1 MKQNIFFTLLFLCC
15 CAINVNAQNFDD
27 MFVTYT
33 PVYTPPRPIYTAP
46 MPNIVDNSVT
56 IIDNSYHAS
65 ASQFRCVDSQTQ
77 RGQILLIDLTDN
89 SDMVVDAEVL
99 FKTYSNKSASIS
111 ISKIKI
117 DNHWHSIGVSAYKLA
132 DLLDDPTFE
141 RKDILALL
149 EVATFYAISNNVLF
163 LF

>member
-1 MKQNIFFTLLFLCC
+1 MKQSIFFTLFLGC
-15 CAINVNAQNFDD
+15 CAIAVNAQNFDD

-33 PVYTPPRPIYTAP
+33 PVYTPPMPIYTVP
-46 MPNIVDNSVT
+46 IPNIVDNSVT
-56 IIDNSYHAS
+56 IIDNSYYAS
-65 ASQFRCVDSQTQ
+65 SSQVRCVDSQNQ
-77 RGQILLIDLTDN
+77 KGQILLIDLTDN
-89 SDMVVDAEVL
+89 SDMVVDAEVS
-99 FKTYSNKSASIS
+99 FKTYSNKSVSIS

-132 DLLDDPTFE
+132 DLLNDSTFE

-149 EVATFYAISNNVLF
+149 EIATFYAISNNVLF